1 MRNHDDIIHLPR
13 HVSEKHPRM
22 SMHDRAAQFAP
33 FSALTGFE
41 EVIAEAGRPTER
53 PFELDEQEA
62 AELDRRLHLL
72 MEKQMEHP
80 AVAITCFVPDERK
93 SGGAYRTV
101 TGKVEKISAADRTI
115 VLTDGATIPLDRIAS
130 LDIIALP

>member
-1 MRNHDDIIHLPR
+1 MRNYDDIIHLPH
-13 HVSEKHPRM
+13 HVSEKHPPM

-33 FSALTGFE
+33 FSALTGYE
-41 EVIAEAGRPTER
+41 EVIAETGRPTER
-53 PFELDEQEA
+53 PFELDEQEK

-93 SGGAYRTV
+93 SGGAYRTL
-101 TGKVEKISAADRTI
+101 TGRVERISAADRTI
-115 VLTDGATIPLDRIAS
+115 VLTNGDTIPLDRIVS
-130 LDIIALP
+130 LDMMTPA